1 MIPGCVY
8 TNPEIGTVGI
18 TQEDAKARGLD
29 VICKKYPMSA
39 NGKTVL
45 SGQERGFIKVIAE
58 SQSHKILGAQMMC
71 ARATDLIS
79 EFSQAIVNQ
88 LTVRQMR
95 QVIRPH
101 PTFTEAV
108 TEALEDLEGHA
119 IHVAPK
125 RRPIQ

>member
-1 MIPGCVY
+1 MM
-8 TNPEIGTVGI
+8 T
-18 TQEDAKARGLD
+18 
-29 VICKKYPMSA
+29 A
-39 NGKTVL
+39 NGKTL
-45 SGQERGFIKVIAE
+45 IEGKDRGFIKVVCHSE
-58 SQSHKILGAQMMC
+58 TGVLLGAQLMC

>member
-1 MIPGCVY
+1 MLAH
-8 TNPEIGTVGI
+8 
-18 TQEDAKARGLD
+18 QETD
-29 VICKKYPMSA
+29 V
-39 NGKTVL
+39 
-45 SGQERGFIKVIAE
+45 
-58 SQSHKILGAQMMC
+58 ILGAQLMC

>member
-1 MIPGCVY
+1 MQKLFGSAGQTQFLRSALKRRPLFLNPVSY
-8 TNPEIGTVGI
+8 TH
-18 TQEDAKARGLD
+18 L
-29 VICKKYPMSA
+29 A
-39 NGKTVL
+39 NGKTL
-45 SGQERGFIKVIAE
+45 IEGKDRGFIKVVCHSE
-58 SQSHKILGAQMMC
+58 TGVLLGAQLMC